1 MIDQDRMRE
10 MLVLMSPSATKA
22 EKAQASQRM
31 AMAKGNVVPELDWQ
45 RFMTLKGTGGAAT
58 RIVQGSDGW
67 IYVGDVPAVSVRTEV
82 PFITAGATLRVETA
96 VSLDGPWRD
105 VVLQTAEG
113 NATYVLGTEPFGGS
127 FVGSAVPL
135 RQYLRWAVQPPAGDW
150 IICFR
155 IGLASPAQ
163 LQPPTSITFA
173 DFGTA
178 LPETGFG
185 IMFDWTTVTGTW
197 AATSDEIVAPVHTWL
212 DLSREVYAYV
222 EVSTLDMNNG
232 ANSASLIIETSMYRE
247 GPWTTVIGPV
257 STDNTTTAVKLTM
270 EGSYAVALQRYV
282 RWRIVAPVG
291 PWHAC
296 FRVAARWA

>member
-1 MIDQDRMRE
+1 
-10 MLVLMSPSATKA
+10 
-22 EKAQASQRM
+22 
-31 AMAKGNVVPELDWQ
+31 
-45 RFMTLKGTGGAAT
+45 
-58 RIVQGSDGW
+58 
-67 IYVGDVPAVSVRTEV
+67 
-82 PFITAGATLRVETA
+82 
-96 VSLDGPWRD
+96 
-105 VVLQTAEG
+105 
-113 NATYVLGTEPFGGS
+113 
-127 FVGSAVPL
+127 
-135 RQYLRWAVQPPAGDW
+135 
-150 IICFR
+150 
-155 IGLASPAQ
+155 
-163 LQPPTSITFA
+163 
-173 DFGTA
+173 
-178 LPETGFG
+178 
-185 IMFDWTTVTGTW
+185 MFDWTTITGTW